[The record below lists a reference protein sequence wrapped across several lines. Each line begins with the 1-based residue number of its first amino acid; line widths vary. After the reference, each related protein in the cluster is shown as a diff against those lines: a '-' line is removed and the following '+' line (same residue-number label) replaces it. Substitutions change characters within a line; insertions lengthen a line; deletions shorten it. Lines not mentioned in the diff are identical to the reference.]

1 MAEDFNKIRSYVPLI
16 QKWEEFLAATGH
28 DSLDHFAV
36 WLLGNR
42 QQKRQEKGALNDK
55 ALGAYFDGTTDRHGY
70 GYRSSEAAYLVW
82 RLNKFVRFYTKPI
95 FQETNLTGQDDFAV
109 LAHLDY
115 RPDCP
120 KGEAI
125 QANVID
131 ATTGIDLIRRL
142 IKQGLVAERP
152 NPADKREKLISLTP
166 TGRDTLHEIYRRF
179 ARIQDL
185 LVDLSREERE
195 ALILTLKSLDD
206 FHTKNH
212 DSLVKV

>member
-1 MAEDFNKIRSYVPLI
+1 MSEESETAHSYVPLI
-16 QKWEEFLAATGH
+16 QKWEEFLAATGN

-36 WLLGNR
+36 WLLGSR
-42 QQKRQEKGALNDK
+42 KQERQEKSALNDP
-55 ALGAYFDGTTDRHGY
+55 ALGAYFDGTTDQHGY

-95 FQETNLTGQDDFAV
+95 FQDTGLTGQDDFAV

-115 RPDCP
+115 RPECP
-120 KGEAI
+120 KKEAI

-131 ATTGIDLIRRL
+131 ATTGIDIIRRL
-142 IKQGLVAERP
+142 IKQGLIAERA

-166 TGRDTLHEIYRRF
+166 TGRDTLGEIYRRF
-179 ARIQDL
+179 ASIQDL

-195 ALILTLKSLDD
+195 ELILTLKSLDD

-212 DSLVKV
+212 ESLAKA